1 MGMVQ
6 WVCCRKMC
14 CAKQYRRK
22 GKKNMIQISQLK
34 LPCTHTQQELREK
47 IERTLRIRPEELIE
61 YSIEK
66 QSIDARK
73 KPQIFYVYTIHASV
87 LQEKKVF
94 KKVHSKNITIVEKKV
109 YQFPFHAES
118 IPADRPVIIGS
129 GPAGLFCAYMLAE
142 HGFAP
147 ILLERGKAIEERK
160 KDVDSFWE
168 TGKLNPESNVQF
180 GEGGAGTFSD
190 GKLNTLVKDP
200 SGRNRKVLEIFVK
213 EGAPEEIL
221 YVNKPH
227 IGTDLLMNVVKNMRK
242 TIQSNGGEVRFE
254 SKVTELC
261 ITDGKICGVV
271 INKEQFL
278 PAKSVIL
285 AIGHSARDTF
295 EMLWEKQIC
304 MEAKSFAVGVRV
316 EHPQKLIN
324 YAQYQLEL
332 PKTLPAASY
341 KVTAQLSNGRGVY
354 SFCMCPGGYVVNASS
369 EEGRLAVNG
378 MSYHSRAG
386 ENANSAIIVTVTPKD
401 YGSDHPLAGMEFQ
414 RNLEEKAFRL
424 AQGKIPVQRYEDF
437 CKNRATDS
445 FGTVHPSMK
454 GNYAPANVREILP
467 EIVAASIEEGIRCF
481 DQKLQGFADPDALLS
496 GVESRTSSPVRIS
509 RDPSTMEGSVK
520 GLYPCGEGAGYAG
533 GITSAAMDGI
543 SMAEAV
549 AGELR

>member
-118 IPADRPVIIGS
+118 TPADRPVIIGS

-190 GKLNTLVKDP
+190 GKLNTLVKDT

-324 YAQYQLEL
+324 YAQYQMEL

-414 RNLEEKAFRL
+414 RKLEEKAFRL

-543 SMAEAV
+543 RMAEAV
-549 AGELR
+549 AGQLR